1 MSFELTILGSNSA
14 TPVFNRHQTAQILK
28 IDNEF
33 ILIDCGEG
41 TQMQVSRYRFK
52 LNKINYIFISHLH
65 GDHYL
70 GLVGLLSTMHLFGRT
85 KELYLYGPPGL
96 SEIITTQLRI
106 SETILNYTLI
116 FKELDTEKSEI
127 IEENKYFTVTT
138 IPLIHRIN
146 CCGFLF
152 KEAPKKHKVRKDLLP
167 DNTPLLTI
175 ANLKKGLDILDDDGN
190 MIYRN
195 VDYTI
200 PPAPSISYAYMSD
213 TAYSEKYLG
222 LVNKVDLLY
231 HESTF
236 LNDMQSR
243 AKETFHTTALE
254 AGNFARLANV
264 RRLVIGHFSSRYKD
278 LIPLLEEARTKFT
291 NTFLA
296 IEGETFHINPLD
308 TGVEQNDSK

>member
-14 TPVFNRHQTAQILK
+14 TPVFNRHQTAQILQ

-41 TQMQVSRYRFK
+41 TQMQISRYRFK

-70 GLVGLLSTMHLFGRT
+70 GLVGLISTMHLFGRS

-96 SEIITTQLRI
+96 SEIITTQLRF
-106 SETILNYTLI
+106 SETILNYPLI
-116 FKELDTEKSEI
+116 FKELNTEKSTI
-127 IEENKYFTVTT
+127 IEENGRFSVTT

-152 KEAPKKHKVRKDLLP
+152 KEAPKKHKIRKDLLP
-167 DNTPLLTI
+167 ENTPLLTI
-175 ANLKKGLDILDDDGN
+175 ANLKKGLDVLDDNGK
-190 MIYRN
+190 ILYRN
-195 VDYTI
+195 SEYTI
-200 PPAPSISYAYMSD
+200 PPPPPISYAYMSD
-213 TAYSEKYLG
+213 TAYSEKYLN
-222 LVNKVDLLY
+222 LVRKVNLLY

-236 LNDMQSR
+236 LNDLQSR
-243 AKETFHTTALE
+243 AKETFHTTALQ
-254 AGNFARLANV
+254 AGKFAQLAEV
-264 RRLVIGHFSSRYKD
+264 QKLVIGHFSSRYKD
-278 LIPLLEEARTKFT
+278 LSPLLAEARTEFS

-296 IEGETFHINPLD
+296 IEGESFQIRHKNAS
-308 TGVEQNDSK
+308 EE